1 MNFLSVYWMY
11 FKKLWTNIWFYVIL
25 IMIVLSEQPWTLTG
39 KVIAAV
45 ILIVMFPI
53 LVILFRWFNQKF
65 PRQ

>member
-1 MNFLSVYWMY
+1 
-11 FKKLWTNIWFYVIL
+11 
-25 IMIVLSEQPWTLTG
+25 MIVLSEQPWTLTG